1 MQKTAGDDAGKPGTS
16 DAAALAKD
24 PVCGMQVDPKGAEKA
39 QLMTAYRG
47 NQYYFCCESCKQ
59 QFDKNPGKFIKDAAL
74 NQKEH
79 QPAASPSDRDDREAT
94 HD

>member
-1 MQKTAGDDAGKPGTS
+1 MQFAP
-16 DAAALAKD
+16 KD
-24 PVCGMQVDPKGAEKA
+24 AEKA
-39 QLMTAYRG
+39 QLISTYHG

-74 NQKEH
+74 NHKER
-79 QPAASPSDRDDREAT
+79 QPASSPSARDDREAA

>member
-1 MQKTAGDDAGKPGTS
+1 
-16 DAAALAKD
+16 
-24 PVCGMQVDPKGAEKA
+24 MQVAPKEAKKA
-39 QLMTAYRG
+39 QLISAYRG

-74 NQKEH
+74 NQREH
-79 QPAASPSDRDDREAT
+79 QHAASLSAHDAREAA